1 MSIEDVEIGEI
12 LGLLEEGVSSK
23 DIAVRT
29 GCSVSKIQQNVAALL
44 RNQGVLEQ
52 YRSVQHLQLTEIQA
66 RVLDSI
72 TDEMLANANL
82 KDLTAAFKVLKDKEQ
97 TDLGKPTEIKGLVA
111 YLVHLEQEDLDAK
124 KKVSAS
130 ASAEPIIEG
139 KAEEIAP
146 TIRTKKPSF
155 VDGVPQF

>member
-1 MSIEDVEIGEI
+1 MSIEDVDIGEI
-12 LGLLEEGVSSK
+12 LGMLEEGASSK
-23 DIAVRT
+23 EIALRT
-29 GCSVSKIQQNVAALL
+29 GCSIAKIQQNVASLM

-72 TDEMLANANL
+72 TDEMLANATL
-82 KDLTAAFKVLKDKEQ
+82 KDLTTAFKILKDKEQ

-111 YLVHLEQEDLDAK
+111 YLVHLEQEDIKAK
-124 KKVSAS
+124 APK
-130 ASAEPIIEG
+130 EPIIEAT
-139 KAEEIAP
+139 AEEVAP
-146 TIRTKKPSF
+146 TPHTNKPSF

>member
-1 MSIEDVEIGEI
+1 MSHEDVGIEEIME
-12 LGLLEEGVSSK
+12 LLEGGATSK
-23 DIAVRT
+23 EVALRT
-29 GCSVSKIQQNVAALL
+29 GCSISKIQQNVASLM

-52 YRSVQHLQLTEIQA
+52 YRAVQHLQLTEIQA

-111 YLVHLEQEDLDAK
+111 YLIHIEQEDLKSKAPK
-124 KKVSAS
+124 
-130 ASAEPIIEG
+130 EPIIEAT
-139 KAEEIAP
+139 AEEVAP
-146 TIRTKKPSF
+146 TPRTNKPSF